1 MTMITYRKL
10 TLDDIDAFA
19 RMRIRQLVEEGA
31 KEDGDLLPTLLDYY
45 RRHLPEGT
53 FISYLA
59 LDGERIVGTSGLS
72 IVEKPAWFGCPT
84 GRIGL
89 ISSMYTHRDYRHQG
103 IAKRLLAMV
112 TDAAKAQGCGA
123 VWVTASD
130 MGVPFYG
137 SCGFTH
143 NGNFMQCK
151 L

>member
-1 MTMITYRKL
+1 MIEYRKL
-10 TLDDIDAFA
+10 TPANIDVFA
-19 RMRIRQLVEEGA
+19 AMHIRQLVEEGA
-31 KEDGDLLPTLLDYY
+31 KAEGDLLPALLDYY
-45 RRHLPEGT
+45 RRHLGDGT

-59 LDGERIVGTSGLS
+59 LDGEKIVGTSGVS
-72 IVEKPAWFGCPT
+72 VVEKPAWFGCPT

-89 ISSMYTHRDYRHQG
+89 ISSMYTDRAYRHQG
-103 IAKRLLAMV
+103 IARRLLSLV
-112 TDAAKAQGCGA
+112 TEAAREQGCGT

-137 SCGFTH
+137 SCGFVH

>member
-1 MTMITYRKL
+1 MIEYRKL
-10 TLDDIDAFA
+10 TIEEAETFA

-31 KEDGDLLPTLLDYY
+31 AANTDLLPALLDYY
-45 RRHLPEGT
+45 GRHLPDGT
-53 FISYLA
+53 FVAYLA
-59 LDGERIVGTSGLS
+59 LDGTRIVGTGAVS

-89 ISSMYTHRDYRHQG
+89 ISSMWTDASCRRQG
-103 IAKRLLAMV
+103 IAKRLLTLV
-112 TDAAKAQGCGA
+112 TDAAREKGCGT

-137 SCGFTH
+137 SFGFVH
-143 NGNFMQCK
+143 NGNFLQCK

>member
-1 MTMITYRKL
+1 MIEYRKL
-10 TLDDIDAFA
+10 TLDDVDTFA
-19 RMRIRQLVEEGA
+19 RMRVRQLVEEGA
-31 KEDGDLLPTLLDYY
+31 QEDADLLPALLDYY

-53 FISYLA
+53 FLSYLA
-59 LDGERIVGTSGLS
+59 VDGDRIVGTSGLS
-72 IVEKPAWFGCPT
+72 VVEKPAWFGCPT

-89 ISSMYTHRDYRHQG
+89 ISSMYTDKAYRHQG
-103 IAKRLLAMV
+103 IAKRLLSLV
-112 TDAAKAQGCGA
+112 VDAARAQGCGT

-137 SCGFTH
+137 SCGFAH

>member
-1 MTMITYRKL
+1 MIEYRKL
-10 TLDDIDAFA
+10 SIDQIETFA

-31 KEDGDLLPTLLDYY
+31 KADADLLPTLLEYY
-45 RRHLPEGT
+45 RRHLGDGT

-59 LDGERIVGTSGLS
+59 LDGERIVGTSGVS

-89 ISSMYTHRDYRHQG
+89 ISSMYTDKDHRRQG
-103 IAKRLLAMV
+103 IAKRLLALV
-112 TDAAKAQGCGA
+112 VDAAREQGCGT

-137 SCGFTH
+137 SSGFTH
-143 NGNFMQCK
+143 NVNFMQCK

>member
-1 MTMITYRKL
+1 MIEYRKL
-10 TLDDIDAFA
+10 TIDQIETFA

-31 KEDGDLLPTLLDYY
+31 KEDADLLPALLDYY
-45 RRHLPEGT
+45 RRHLSDGT

-59 LDGERIVGTSGLS
+59 LDGERIVGTSGVS

-89 ISSMYTHRDYRHQG
+89 ISSMYTDKDYRRQG
-103 IAKRLLAMV
+103 IAKRLLTLV
-112 TDAAKAQGCGA
+112 VDAAREQGCGT

-137 SCGFTH
+137 SNGFIH
-143 NGNFMQCK
+143 NGNFMQYK